1 MDIFNSELC
10 ISRVHGLRESQF
22 SSSILRIC
30 FCTMRMPFS
39 AYDYDMN
46 TGISVLKKKETV
58 SNMRKF
64 ILFVGF
70 VKF

>member
-1 MDIFNSELC
+1 MDIFKSELC
-10 ISRVHGLRESQF
+10 ISRIHGIRDSQF

-30 FCTMRMPFS
+30 FYTMRMPFS

-58 SNMRKF
+58 SNMRKYF
-64 ILFVGF
+64 LVF
-70 VKF
+70 